1 MAYKKE
7 DLVGK
12 RYGKLTIID
21 LVQSKTEKRRNAL
34 CRCECGK
41 TKEVTISNL
50 RSGATTS
57 CGCLREKR
65 RLQATTTHGMTGTKL
80 HNAWRSMKARCN
92 IESCSNY
99 SSYGGRGINVCD
111 EWNDSYEIFEEWA
124 LASGYADNLTLDR
137 INTNGDYEPSNCRWV
152 DKTIQ
157 ARNRRVRKTNNTGV
171 TGVSKRKDSGKYRAT
186 ISVNGKRID
195 LGTHENLED
204 AINARKKAE
213 NKYW

>member
-1 MAYKKE
+1 
-7 DLVGK
+7 
-12 RYGKLTIID
+12 
-21 LVQSKTEKRRNAL
+21 
-34 CRCECGK
+34 
-41 TKEVTISNL
+41 
-50 RSGATTS
+50 
-57 CGCLREKR
+57 
-65 RLQATTTHGMTGTKL
+65 
-80 HNAWRSMKARCN
+80 MKARCN

-111 EWNDSYEIFEEWA
+111 EWNGSYEIFEEWA